1 MKELL
6 PWFQLK
12 DVPGIGNHIYKRLI
26 DRFTSP
32 ECVFDARAEDLM
44 EVNGMRR
51 PLVAALKSH
60 RATEWITRELAR
72 VKEKGYRI
80 IPLTDSAYPPLLKE
94 IPDPP
99 PFLYV
104 FGNLGNT
111 ERSISVVGSRHA
123 TEYGITTTKRLCETL
138 AQLGITVVSG
148 MARGIDT
155 AAHIGALR
163 GNGNTIAVMGSGFDH
178 IYPSENRDLFYE
190 IAGNGAVVSEF
201 PLNTEPDP
209 HNFPTRNR
217 IISGISLG
225 TLVVE
230 ATQKSG
236 SLITARLAAEQNRE
250 VFAVPGNV
258 HSFKSIGTHRLIK
271 QGAKLVEHAR
281 DILEELPPGVIGK
294 TPDPPPVQKQ
304 LPTLSREEARILTV
318 LEPYP
323 IHIDELVRKTKTAPG
338 TLAGILL
345 ALELKGLVDQMPG
358 KRFALTN
365 QRD

>member
-6 PWFQLK
+6 AWFQLK
-12 DVPGIGNHIYKRLI
+12 DVPGIGNHTYKRLI

-32 ECVFDARAEDLM
+32 ECVFEAREEDLM
-44 EVNGMRR
+44 QVSGMRLS
-51 PLVAALKSH
+51 LVTALKSY
-60 RATEWITRELAR
+60 RSADWITRELER

-80 IPLTDSAYPPLLKE
+80 IPLTDPAYPPLLRE

-104 FGNLGNT
+104 FGNLRNT
-111 ERSISVVGSRHA
+111 QRSISVVGSRHA
-123 TEYGITTTKRLCETL
+123 TEYGISTTKRLCETL
-138 AQLGITVVSG
+138 AQLGMTVVSG

-155 AAHIGALR
+155 AAHIGAMQ
-163 GNGNTIAVMGSGFDH
+163 GNGNTVAVLGSGFDY
-178 IYPSENRDLFYE
+178 IYPRENRDLFYE
-190 IAGNGAVVSEF
+190 IGGKGAVVSEF
-201 PLNTEPDP
+201 SLKTEPDA
-209 HNFPTRNR
+209 HNFPARNR
-217 IISGISLG
+217 IISGMSLG
-225 TLVVE
+225 TVVVE

-271 QGAKLVEHAR
+271 QGAKLVEHAQ
-281 DILEELPPGVIGK
+281 DILEELPPGVLGDA
-294 TPDPPPVQKQ
+294 PFPRPAQKQ
-304 LPTLSREEARILTV
+304 LPTLSREETDILEV

-323 IHIDELVRKTKTAPG
+323 IHIDDLARKTKTAPG
-338 TLAGILL
+338 KLAGILL
-345 ALELKGLVDQMPG
+345 GLELKRLVDQIPG